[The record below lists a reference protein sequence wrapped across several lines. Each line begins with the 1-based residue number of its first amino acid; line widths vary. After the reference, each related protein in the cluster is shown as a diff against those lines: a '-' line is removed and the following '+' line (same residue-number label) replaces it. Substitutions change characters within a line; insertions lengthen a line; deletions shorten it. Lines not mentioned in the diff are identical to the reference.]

1 MPLFAYRCESCNE
14 QFEKLVRGSQSPEPE
29 KCIACSSSDIR
40 KIPTTF
46 SLSRNEIDAL
56 RSLDPMYKR
65 MVEDRIAQT
74 PEAEPMRHLAK
85 MTPFDVAEDPGKQ
98 IDF

>member
-1 MPLFAYRCESCNE
+1 MPLFTYSCEDCDE
-14 QFEKLVRGSQSPEPE
+14 QFEKLVRGTKSPEPE
-29 KCIACSSSDIR
+29 TCIMCSSSKIR

-65 MVEDRIAQT
+65 MVEDRMAQT

-85 MTPFDVAEDPGKQ
+85 MTPFDVAEDPGKP